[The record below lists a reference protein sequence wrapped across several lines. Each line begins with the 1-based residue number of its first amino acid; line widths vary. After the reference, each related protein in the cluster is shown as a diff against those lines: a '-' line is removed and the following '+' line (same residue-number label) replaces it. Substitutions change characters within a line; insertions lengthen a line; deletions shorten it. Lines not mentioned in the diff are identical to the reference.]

1 MGLIRLLLALAVLL
15 SHMPA
20 ARTDFFTRFVERPAG
35 RWRQRPAQRALS
47 RSTQAVTSIAVPST
61 VRASA

>member
-20 ARTDFFTRFVERPAG
+20 ASAHFFRMLVERPVD
-35 RWRQRPAQRALS
+35 RWRQAQRALS
-47 RSTQAVTSIAVPST
+47 RSMHAVTSIVVPST